1 MTEQELVRAI
11 QAGDR
16 GAFDMMVRLHHRSV
30 YNMAIRFMRDHGG
43 ADDVAQD
50 TFLKAY
56 HAIGS
61 FRGDSSLKSWLLRI
75 ASNTAKNAL
84 RSRDRR
90 PMVDVA
96 DVPLGWNHLD
106 FQRLEKMQTG
116 ELLKAAIARL
126 SPKQKQALELRIYE
140 DLSFKEIAEIMDAP
154 FDTAK
159 ANFRHAILNLKK
171 ILESVDKGRGFEELK
186 RAFESLS
193 EDLDNETL
201 G

>member
-1 MTEQELVRAI
+1 
-11 QAGDR
+11 
-16 GAFDMMVRLHHRSV
+16 MMVRLHNRVV
-30 YNMAIRFMRDHGG
+30 YNMAFRFMRDHGG
-43 ADDVAQD
+43 ADDVTQD
-50 TFLKAY
+50 TFLKAF

-61 FRGDSSLKSWLLRI
+61 FRGESSLKSWLLRI

-90 PMVDVA
+90 PTVDVS
-96 DVPLGWNHLD
+96 DVPLAWNHLD
-106 FQRLEKMQTG
+106 YARLEKMQTA
-116 ELLKAAIARL
+116 ELLKAAVERL
-126 SPKQKQALELRIYE
+126 PAKQRQALELRIYD

-171 ILESVDKGRGFEELK
+171 ILENVDNGRGIEELK

-201 G
+201 A